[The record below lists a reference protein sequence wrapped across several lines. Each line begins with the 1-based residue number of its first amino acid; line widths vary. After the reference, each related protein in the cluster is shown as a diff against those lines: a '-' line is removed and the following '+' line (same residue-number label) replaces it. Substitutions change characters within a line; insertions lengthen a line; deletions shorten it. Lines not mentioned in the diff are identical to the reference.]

1 MWSII
6 KRIDR
11 FYYQSKLR
19 KEYTQLR
26 MDAMEAEKSG
36 DVKKYLALNS
46 RADQMLDQVICF

>member
-6 KRIDR
+6 KKIDR

-26 MDAMEAEKSG
+26 LDAMEAEKTG
-36 DVKKYLALNS
+36 DVKKFLVLNS
-46 RADQMLDQVICF
+46 RADKMLDQVICF